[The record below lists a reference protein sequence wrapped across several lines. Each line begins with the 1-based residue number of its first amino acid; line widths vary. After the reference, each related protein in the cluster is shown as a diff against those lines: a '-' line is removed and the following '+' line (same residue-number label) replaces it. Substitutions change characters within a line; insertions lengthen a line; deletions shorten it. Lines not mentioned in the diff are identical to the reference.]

1 VAFAVARAPDPAQ
14 TLGNP
19 AALVFLTM
27 TTKPTFRVEFK
38 PGEGGETPVYM
49 ARWIN
54 TRGEK
59 GPWTEIATLRVAA

>member
-27 TTKPTFRVEFK
+27 TTKPTFRADFK
-38 PGEGGETPVYM
+38 PGDGGT
-49 ARWIN
+49 
-54 TRGEK
+54 K
-59 GPWTEIATLRVAA
+59 